1 MAPSTSPICRALLVP
16 TAWAAVPMPMP
27 RAMGWVMWQT
37 LQTVSAISAPRMPV
51 KITIAPVR
59 AAMPPSSW
67 LTSMLM
73 AVVTLLGSSVMY
85 WLWSSFSS
93 RASTRTLPRLASVPA
108 RIPMT
113 MASTFLRSRSHFSY
127 SGTARLT
134 VAGSSR

>member
-1 MAPSTSPICRALLVP
+1 MP

-37 LQTVSAISAPRMPV
+37 LQTISAMRAPRMPV
-51 KITIAPVR
+51 RMTMAPVR
-59 AAMPPSSW
+59 AAMPPSSL

-73 AVVTLLGSSVMY
+73 AVVTDFGSRVMY
-85 WLWSSFSS
+85 WLWSSLSS
-93 RASTRTLPRLASVPA
+93 RDSTRTLPRLASVPA
-108 RIPMT
+108 KIPMT

-127 SGTARLT
+127 RGTARLT